1 MSINNQRIEILK
13 NAFPHLDSNK
23 QKSINIIL
31 KMAEL
36 HDCVNQLSHVSS
48 MEACDNEPNRTNIE
62 ELLKSIRPVCGKK
75 DQDIIDFALNFYK
88 TKDIYNAYKTLNKE
102 NSSIENTFNLFKNN
116 LTNEQLET
124 VNKLNTLINNE

>member
-36 HDCVNQLSHVSS
+36 HDCVNQL
-48 MEACDNEPNRTNIE
+48 
-62 ELLKSIRPVCGKK
+62 
-75 DQDIIDFALNFYK
+75 
-88 TKDIYNAYKTLNKE
+88 
-102 NSSIENTFNLFKNN
+102 
-116 LTNEQLET
+116 
-124 VNKLNTLINNE
+124 